1 MQEILALPK
10 SETSQSQ
17 PVDSSPIWHAVN
29 RVKCGTLS
37 SAEFFDPTRFRKETP
52 LSHGNARFSGA
63 VRGRTKSSTIG
74 LQALVVNVLFL
85 IVAMILARRKEVS

>member
-1 MQEILALPK
+1 MQELLELLK

-37 SAEFFDPTRFRKETP
+37 SAEFFDPTGCACRHQEKRK
-52 LSHGNARFSGA
+52 
-63 VRGRTKSSTIG
+63 
-74 LQALVVNVLFL
+74 QAENVLHVLCHFAFRVVCHGE
-85 IVAMILARRKEVS
+85 IAKK

>member
-17 PVDSSPIWHAVN
+17 PVDSSAIWPAVN

-37 SAEFFDPTRFRKETP
+37 SAEFFDPTRSCCKEDLMVASVTYRRAFQ
-52 LSHGNARFSGA
+52 NADSISRIGVKRNATDGA
-63 VRGRTKSSTIG
+63 TWFLKFPRLDVRRS
-74 LQALVVNVLFL
+74 
-85 IVAMILARRKEVS
+85 